1 MRRVE
6 LGTRGLLNADMRL
19 VRSCSFSATLVH
31 EDEKGQP
38 IDHTGWSAWCRI
50 QGDGID
56 VDLTDRVAFGEGGE
70 IAIYVPDEVTATI
83 PAGAYGW
90 DLIVEDAT
98 GYATCIAYGAALVY
112 DSHARDGEE

>member
-6 LGTRGLLNADMRL
+6 LGSRGLLNADMRL
-19 VRSCSFSATLVH
+19 VRGCSLAVTLVH
-31 EDEKGQP
+31 EDEEGRP
-38 IDHTGWSAWCRI
+38 VDHTGWQAWCRI

-56 VDLTDRVAFGEGGE
+56 VDLTDRVAFGEEGE
-70 IAIYVPDEVTATI
+70 IVLSVTDEITAAI

-90 DLIVEDAT
+90 DLIAEDAT

-112 DSHARDGEE
+112 ESYARDGE